1 MAIRS
6 TTHILKN
13 SDIVNRPL
21 PSSLLKGEPI
31 INTADG
37 IMYFSGVTTSTSEW
51 TPAGTGTTSNFFEVG
66 SNLYDLRLRNQITQY
81 QGESG
86 NDLVGKFLSGTTSG
100 FVLADITSIGGVTD
114 FTYNPTNNTFTITQ
128 ADNSTLT
135 ASINEVSGFTVSGD
149 LFVTGSQT
157 VNNLTIT
164 GTGIYNTTATGTN
177 PNEIVNWSALTGY
190 SQTSDIYVT
199 GATYT
204 GPTNNTNTT
213 TFDLEYAGN
222 LVTGPHSLTGT
233 DTFVTG
239 GTYDNVTSD
248 ITFTKNDGSSFDV
261 DLSSLDLNDTFS
273 TGGTITQTID
283 DNNNQQTVQITG
295 NNGFTPYNITG
306 LTDTF
311 TTGGTYDNNTSLIT
325 FDKNDGSNYTI
336 DLSSIDVND
345 TFSTGGTVTQ
355 FATNNSNEQ
364 TVQITGNDGFT
375 PYNITGLTDTFA
387 TGFTF
392 TPNTLTISQNN
403 GVDLTANIDS
413 IDLSGVLSGVT
424 FDINTT
430 GNITATSFSG
440 TSFSGG
446 TFYGDGSNLT
456 GIDDFYVTGGT
467 VSYDSNELN
476 GTLTLTR
483 NDGNTVTITG
493 FTDVQTTGATLVGTT
508 VFFDTNESLSAY
520 TLDLSA
526 LDVNDTFVTGFTYN
540 PTTNTITLS
549 QNEGQPNLDISIN
562 SVSGLTFSNLTPG
575 RVVYVGTGGEL
586 TDEAGFEYNDGT
598 DLLTVGNIFVNNP
611 SGTTANIG
619 QGGLVIG
626 SGGSS
631 SMPGIGDLVVHGDLT
646 VFGDTTTIS
655 TSELYI
661 EDPQITLN
669 YNPTG
674 DTSVT
679 SIGSGILIQDGGGVS
694 GQDVK
699 IGVGQLFGS
708 SISGDTSEYTTT
720 TGFENRGWVTQLND
734 IVIRN
739 SSPVNFGDPDGV
751 RVLAEFD
758 VLDGGFY

>member
-6 TTHILKN
+6 TRLITKN
-13 SDIVNRPL
+13 SNIVNRPL
-21 PSSLLKGEPI
+21 PSSLLLGEAI
-31 INTADG
+31 VNTADG
-37 IMYFSGVTTSTSEW
+37 IVFYSGITTSTSEW
-51 TPAGTGTTSNFFEVG
+51 TPAGTGSTSGFFEVG
-66 SNLYDLRLRNQITQY
+66 SNLYDLRLRNKITKYEGQT
-81 QGESG
+81 GSG
-86 NDLVGKFLSGTTSG
+86 LVGKFLSGTTGG
-100 FVLADITSIGGVTD
+100 FVLADISDIADSTDSFVTGGTWIPNQLTLNLNQGKPSVFID
-114 FTYNPTNNTFTITQ
+114 IDSFSSLTIT
-128 ADNSTLT
+128 N
-135 ASINEVSGFTVSGD
+135 D
-149 LFVTGSQT
+149 LFVNGELTT
-157 VNNLTIT
+157 NDLTIT
-164 GTGIYNTTATGTN
+164 GTAVYNSIANGSN
-177 PNEIVNWSALTGY
+177 VNELVNWS
-190 SQTSDIYVT
+190 
-199 GATYT
+199 
-204 GPTNNTNTT
+204 
-213 TFDLEYAGN
+213 
-222 LVTGPHSLTGT
+222 SLTA
-233 DTFVTG
+233 
-239 GTYDNVTSD
+239 YTSN
-248 ITFTKNDGSSFDV
+248 NDKYV
-261 DLSSLDLNDTFS
+261 
-273 TGGTITQTID
+273 
-283 DNNNQQTVQITG
+283 
-295 NNGFTPYNITG
+295 
-306 LTDTF
+306 
-311 TTGGTYDNNTSLIT
+311 TGGTYDNNTALIT
-325 FDKNDGSNYTI
+325 FSGANSFPTFTV

-345 TFSTGGTVTQ
+345 TFTTGGTVSYDSEELNGTLTLNRNDGNTVTITGFTDVQTTGATLVGDTVFFDTNESLSAYTLDLSALDVNDTYSTGGTVTQ
-355 FATNNSNEQ
+355 FASNSSNEQ
-364 TVQITGNDGFT
+364 IIQITGNDGFSS
-375 PYNITGLTDTFA
+375 YNVTGITDTFA

-392 TPNTLTISQNN
+392 TPNSLTISQNN

-413 IDLSGVLSGVT
+413 IDLSGVLSAVT

-456 GIDDFYVTGGT
+456 GINDFYVTGGT

-476 GTLTLTR
+476 GTLTLNR
-483 NDGNTVTITG
+483 NDGNTVTVTG
-493 FTDVQTTGATLVGTT
+493 FTDVQTTGATLVGNT

-540 PTTNTITLS
+540 SSTNTITLS
-549 QNEGQPNLDISIN
+549 QNEGQPDLSVSIN
-562 SVSGLTFSNLTPG
+562 SVSGLTIDNLTPG
-575 RVVYVGTGGEL
+575 RIVYVGASGEL
-586 TDEAGFEYNDGT
+586 TDEAGFEYNDST

-631 SMPGIGDLVVHGDLT
+631 STPGVGSLVVHGDLT

-694 GQDVK
+694 GQDAK
-699 IGVGQLFGS
+699 IGIGQLFGS
-708 SISGDTSEYTTT
+708 SISGDTSEYTST

-751 RVLAEFD
+751 RVLAEGD
-758 VLDGGFY
+758 ILDGGQY